1 MSHRRVPP
9 PCSGGMCNRAAKV
22 TVSSTTAGEGRGP
35 METQGPNSR
44 AVGAQAGRA
53 QGGLR
58 SSGEAPREGGAR
70 LDPRRTVEMA
80 KGGGGAVPSSGNSV
94 GKAARGVET
103 RREVKT
109 TARRDRQAETRGRI
123 VYPWGPGGLCST
135 VLRRQNSKVARLAV
149 YTARLA
155 GVSDRV
161 MSASPQA
168 MLGEFHH
175 PEKETSDPH

>member
-1 MSHRRVPP
+1 MYTERQPRLELSMSHRRVPP

-35 METQGPNSR
+35 METQEPNSR

-53 QGGLR
+53 QGGPR

-109 TARRDRQAETRGRI
+109 TARRDHQAETRGRI
-123 VYPWGPGGLCST
+123 VYPWGPGVSVRRSCGDRIQRQRGSPFTPPGSLVFRTESCQHR
-135 VLRRQNSKVARLAV
+135 RRQC
-149 YTARLA
+149 
-155 GVSDRV
+155 
-161 MSASPQA
+161 
-168 MLGEFHH
+168 
-175 PEKETSDPH
+175 

>member
-1 MSHRRVPP
+1 MSREGDGLIHNCRRRKGTHGDARAKLASCGSPSRKG
-9 PCSGGMCNRAAKV
+9 SGGAEV
-22 TVSSTTAGEGRGP
+22 IWGGSTRGRG
-35 METQGPNSR
+35 S
-44 AVGAQAGRA
+44 
-53 QGGLR
+53 
-58 SSGEAPREGGAR
+58 AR
-70 LDPRRTVEMA
+70 PSEDVEMA

-109 TARRDRQAETRGRI
+109 TARRDRQAETHGRI

-135 VLRRQNSKVARLAV
+135 VLRRQNSEAARLAV

-161 MSASPQA
+161 VSASPQA
-168 MLGEFHH
+168 MLGEFRH

>member
-1 MSHRRVPP
+1 MSREGDGLIHNCRRRKGTHGDARAKLACCGSPSRKG
-9 PCSGGMCNRAAKV
+9 SGG
-22 TVSSTTAGEGRGP
+22 P
-35 METQGPNSR
+35 
-44 AVGAQAGRA
+44 
-53 QGGLR
+53 R

-70 LDPRRTVEMA
+70 LDPRRTVKMA
-80 KGGGGAVPSSGNSV
+80 KGRGGAVPSSGNSV
-94 GKAARGVET
+94 GKAAREVE
-103 RREVKT
+103 RRHEVKT

-155 GVSDRV
+155 GVSDRIV
-161 MSASPQA
+161 SASPQA
-168 MLGEFHH
+168 MLGEFRH